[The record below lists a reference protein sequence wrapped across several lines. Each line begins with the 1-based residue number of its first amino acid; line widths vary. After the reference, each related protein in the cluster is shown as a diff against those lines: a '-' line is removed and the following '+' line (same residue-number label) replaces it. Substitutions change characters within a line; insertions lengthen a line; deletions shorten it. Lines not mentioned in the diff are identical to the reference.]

1 MDWVAVQVLVAVVVE
16 VLEEDLDTAVE
27 PVEALEAVLE
37 VV

>member
-1 MDWVAVQVLVAVVVE
+1 MGWVAVQVLVAVVVE